1 MARELREVL
10 AEQRQM
16 IFKDYIG
23 GNVKTKHIYIC
34 HVGKFIGAYNPY
46 TGEVVGY
53 ETGDKFVPFI
63 QDILNKFPDYSPHNV
78 INDGIQEIIR
88 QKILL
93 EIAKK
98 ELQKNRE

>member
-1 MARELREVL
+1 
-10 AEQRQM
+10 M

-34 HVGKFIGAYNPY
+34 HVGRYIGAYNPY

-53 ETGDKFVPFI
+53 ETGDKFVPFV
-63 QDILNKFPDYSPHNV
+63 QKILHDFPDYSPHNV
-78 INDGIQEIIR
+78 INEGIQEKIR